1 MGALAAKGRLEKM
14 WVQCYRCR
22 GPGDGGYERKPVYS
36 VPSLPQSLLVKTALR
51 NARPLRPV
59 EKSGAEKTY
68 LQWKRTML
76 RNI

>member
-14 WVQCYRCR
+14 WAQCYRRR
-22 GPGDGGYERKPVYS
+22 GTADGGYGKKPVYM

-59 EKSGAEKTY
+59 EKSRAEKTY